1 MAKDQQNEVS
11 TFLFDYLS
19 NRPPLRLV
27 VLLIDIRREIQGLDL
42 EMLSFLKTEGL
53 PYLIVATKCDK
64 ITSKSEIDTA
74 LTKFGK
80 EFEIYP
86 KLPVKFSSVT
96 GDGKKNVWQAIKGGI
111 LGDGSLLSGSLEYG
125 EEDEEDEYIE
135 DEDDDDTDR

>member
-1 MAKDQQNEVS
+1 MS

-27 VLLIDIRREIQGLDL
+27 VLLVDVRREVQGLDL

-64 ITSKSEIDTA
+64 VSSKSELETV
-74 LTKFGK
+74 LTKLGRD
-80 EFEIYP
+80 FEIYP

-96 GDGKKNVWQAIKGGI
+96 GDGKKTVWQAIKGGI
-111 LGDGSLLSGSLEYG
+111 LGDGSVLSGSLQYDDEEEEEEFQ
-125 EEDEEDEYIE
+125 EED
-135 DEDDDDTDR
+135 DEDDPNYVRR